1 MAQIHINFFSK
12 TLMRQVAFNAVV
24 PVDKF
29 IFAPPGTVPAE
40 KKPFKTLY
48 LLHGIFGNCTDWLSG
63 TRIQDLAND
72 HNLAVIMPS
81 GDNSFYVDRPE
92 TGNLYGEFI
101 GRELV
106 EFTRDLFPLSR
117 EREDTFI
124 AGLSMGGFGA
134 VRNGLKYHETFGY
147 VAGLSSGFIL
157 ENAIHSND
165 DEPIFFRRRSYYEA
179 IFGSMDTV
187 METDNNPKYILKQL
201 VESGADIPNLYL
213 SCGTEDF
220 LLEANR
226 DYNKYLNELGIE
238 HDYVEGPGAHDWEY
252 WSEYIEKLMHWLPLG
267 AAEKGISSGNVKVNN
282 D

>member
-1 MAQIHINFFSK
+1 MAQININFFSK
-12 TLMRQVAFNAVV
+12 TLMRQTAFTAII

-29 IFAPPGTVPAE
+29 IFLPPGTPEPE

-48 LLHGIFGNCTDWLSG
+48 LLHGIFGNCTDWMSG
-63 TRIQDLAND
+63 TRIQDYAND

-81 GDNSFYVDRPE
+81 GDNAFYVDNPK

-134 VRNGLKYHETFGY
+134 VRNGLKYGDTFGY
-147 VAGLSSGFIL
+147 IGALSAGFVLDMALNSDN
-157 ENAIHSND
+157 ER
-165 DEPIFFRRRSYYEA
+165 PIFFRRRDYYEA
-179 IFGSMDTV
+179 IFGDIDKM
-187 METDNNPKYILKQL
+187 METDVNPRYIIEQRLAAGK
-201 VESGADIPNLYL
+201 SIPTMYVC
-213 SCGTEDF
+213 CGTEDF
-220 LLEANR
+220 LIEPNR
-226 DYNKYLNELGIE
+226 DFNKFLNEKGIE
-238 HDYVEGPGAHDWEY
+238 HTYVEGPGAHDWDY
-252 WSEYIEKLMHWLPLG
+252 WGEYILKLIKWLPLG
-267 AAEKGISSGNVKVNN
+267 DAEKGVSSGNVKV